1 MTLNPQWLRTFA
13 ALVDAGNFTRA
24 AARLDLTQ
32 AAVSQHVRHL
42 EDALGLL
49 VIRRPRGIELT
60 PAGQALLDYCVEL
73 EHARKRLDA
82 RLNGPQ
88 DDAGEIGI
96 ITPGSIGLALF
107 PLLLDLQMQHPEW
120 KMRHRFAPD
129 AEVLDAVLM
138 NRYDLGIVTLKP
150 DDARLAARKF
160 IQEPL
165 ELVVPA
171 GSKVDEWR
179 DLEALGFIDHP
190 DGHAMA
196 SRLLSRRFP
205 KHPGIEQ
212 IARHGFSNQIGLILE
227 FVARGMGF
235 TVIPRYARASFA
247 NQKAID
253 VVDCGA
259 PVVDTLWLIHRA
271 EWPLPA
277 RCARAVKYLKE
288 RVLRKTP

>member
-1 MTLNPQWLRTFA
+1 M
-13 ALVDAGNFTRA
+13 
-24 AARLDLTQ
+24 
-32 AAVSQHVRHL
+32 
-42 EDALGLL
+42 
-49 VIRRPRGIELT
+49 
-60 PAGQALLDYCVEL
+60 
-73 EHARKRLDA
+73 LDA
-82 RLNGPQ
+82 
-88 DDAGEIGI
+88 E
-96 ITPGSIGLALF
+96 
-107 PLLLDLQMQHPEW
+107 
-120 KMRHRFAPD
+120 
-129 AEVLDAVLM
+129 LM

-179 DLEALGFIDHP
+179 DLEVLGFIDHP

-288 RVLRKTP
+288 RVTRKTP